1 VVQYWIHNG
10 MINVDGEKMSKSLGN
25 FWTIKDALEKVD
37 PLVLRYTM
45 INAPYRQ
52 PIDFNQKMLDESS
65 VHHQRMVSV
74 YGEVLSSFGI
84 TDWGGV
90 EILES
95 ASKRFTA
102 AMNDDFNTRNAVVEI
117 QSVVNSLRSL
127 LDNGADAD
135 ILAAGAGWLS
145 EFAGDVLGLLPTDES
160 IQEMMAEDESV
171 RSEIESIV
179 EPLLKE
185 RTEARA
191 SKDWPRA
198 DEIRDKLNEL
208 GVVVE
213 DSPSGPVWRLQ

>member
-1 VVQYWIHNG
+1 MRASH
-10 MINVDGEKMSKSLGN
+10 
-25 FWTIKDALEKVD
+25 
-37 PLVLRYTM
+37 
-45 INAPYRQ
+45 
-52 PIDFNQKMLDESS
+52 
-65 VHHQRMVSV
+65 
-74 YGEVLSSFGI
+74 FGI

-90 EILES
+90 DILES
-95 ASKRFTA
+95 TSKRFTA

-160 IQEMMAEDESV
+160 IQEMMAEDESA